1 MYSRYCAVVTPAQSC
16 AAVCTDC
23 NACVSALRGVAWAFI
38 RYNSDSSHLRLGV
51 SMSISVY
58 ELSVSPMLRG
68 LDNLSVFIDKAA
80 AFAEQKKFDSKVLA
94 EVRIFP
100 DMLPFTAQ
108 VQIACDTAKG
118 AAARLAGVDVPKHE
132 DTEKTLAELKAR
144 ILKTATFLKS
154 IKPEQMQGD
163 EHRPIIL
170 QFPQM
175 TLKFTALSYLTDFV
189 LPNFYFHLTT
199 AYALLR
205 HNGVELS
212 KRDYLGSIQ

>member
-1 MYSRYCAVVTPAQSC
+1 
-16 AAVCTDC
+16 
-23 NACVSALRGVAWAFI
+23 
-38 RYNSDSSHLRLGV
+38 
-51 SMSISVY
+51 MSISIY
-58 ELSVSPMLRG
+58 EISIASMLRG
-68 LDNLSVFIDKAA
+68 LDNLSTLIDKAA
-80 AFAEQKKFDSKVLA
+80 AYAEQKKFDSKVLA
-94 EVRIFP
+94 EARIFP

-108 VQIACDTAKG
+108 IQIACDTAKG
-118 AAARLAGVDVPKHE
+118 AAARLAAVDIPKYE
-132 DTEKTLAELKAR
+132 DTEKTFAELKAR
-144 ILKTATFLKS
+144 IAKTVTFLKS

-163 EHRPIIL
+163 ERRPIIL

>member
-1 MYSRYCAVVTPAQSC
+1 MHERCAP
-16 AAVCTDC
+16 
-23 NACVSALRGVAWAFI
+23 RGVTWAFI
-38 RYNSDSSHLRLGV
+38 RYNSDSSHLILGV
-51 SMSISVY
+51 SMSISIY
-58 ELSVSPMLRG
+58 DLSIPPMLRG
-68 LDNLSVFIDKAA
+68 FDNLTAFMDKAA

-94 EVRIFP
+94 EARIFP

-118 AAARLAGVDVPKHE
+118 AAARLANIDIPKHE
-132 DTEKTLAELKAR
+132 DTEKTFAELKAR
-144 ILKTATFLKS
+144 ILKAVTFLKS

-163 EHRPIIL
+163 EQRPVIL

-212 KRDYLGSIQ
+212 KRDYLGNIQ